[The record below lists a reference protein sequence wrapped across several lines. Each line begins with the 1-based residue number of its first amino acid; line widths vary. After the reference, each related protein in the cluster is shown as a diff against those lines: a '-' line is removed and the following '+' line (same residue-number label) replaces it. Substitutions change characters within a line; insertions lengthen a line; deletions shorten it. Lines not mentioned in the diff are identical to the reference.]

1 VLTAFQALWS
11 GIDEA
16 KLQLECRKSQRIL
29 SKQSMKE
36 AERKVASR
44 AKMIFESGTLNLK
57 REELYRNIMM
67 LSEMRRDAKDLS
79 PIRIPTPKFRWPLT
93 ELRKYALSL
102 YQALQAVRG
111 CDMHKGHYVNLKLD
125 CRLKADV
132 RKGDIPTEE
141 ERPSFTLTLAPTI
154 DSSLWY
160 TLQVDIIDD
169 TPTPWRAGQR
179 VRFLQQPTKAR
190 RAVKKGLCATLTSSL
205 AVSFG
210 VDSENS
216 LHEMTAAPGAS
227 VSALSSAGWVS
238 MQEMLT
244 DQHTSNKHIAELD
257 YAQIMSLGLTLVC
270 SFLQLYLTEWVPDE
284 WTTAD
289 VVFLQ
294 HAASTSYNSAFVQ
307 LNMVDGTTTTSPQPI
322 APSPSRRL
330 LALAAILLELGTLK
344 PMAELS
350 QPTDRDEHSTIRR
363 CVSDGHL
370 DTEPPCFREAIE
382 YCLECNSKNINLATP
397 SAETLQEITGAVV
410 SPFQRDL
417 KSLRMAVPP

>member
-1 VLTAFQALWS
+1 
-11 GIDEA
+11 
-16 KLQLECRKSQRIL
+16 
-29 SKQSMKE
+29 MKE

-44 AKMIFESGTLNLK
+44 AKMIFESGTLNPK

-79 PIRIPTPKFRWPLT
+79 PVRIPTPKFRWPLT
-93 ELRKYALSL
+93 ELRKYARSL

-125 CRLKADV
+125 CRLKGEA
-132 RKGDIPTEE
+132 RKGDVPTEE

-154 DSSLWY
+154 DSFLWY
-160 TLQVDIIDD
+160 TLQVDMIDN

-179 VRFLQQPTKAR
+179 VRFLKQPTKAR
-190 RAVKKGLCATLTSSL
+190 RAVKKGLCGTLTSSL

-210 VDSENS
+210 VDSQDS
-216 LHEMTAAPGAS
+216 LHEMAAAPGTS

-238 MQEMLT
+238 MQKMLT

-257 YAQIMSLGLTLVC
+257 YAQIVSLGLTLVC
-270 SFLQLYLTEWVPDE
+270 SFLQLYLTDWVSDE

-294 HAASTSYNSAFVQ
+294 QAASTSYDSAFLQ
-307 LNMVDGTTTTSPQPI
+307 LNMIDGTTTANPQPI
-322 APSPSRRL
+322 AQSPNRRL
-330 LALAAILLELGTLK
+330 LALASILLELGTLK
-344 PMAELS
+344 PMTEWSLPTGGDEL
-350 QPTDRDEHSTIRR
+350 STIRC

-370 DTEPPCFREAIE
+370 DTEPPCFREAID
-382 YCLECNSKNINLATP
+382 YCLECHSKNINLATP
-397 SAETLQEITGAVV
+397 SAETLQEIAGAVV
-410 SPFQRDL
+410 APFQRDL
-417 KSLRMAVPP
+417 KSLRMAAPL